1 MSKYQKL
8 WNWIKE
14 NGKDNFKLTYEEI
27 ETIAGL
33 PLDHSFLKYKKEL
46 IDYGYIVDKISMK
59 ARTVAFKR
67 VAE

>member
-67 VAE
+67 VGE